1 MKKMLFL
8 VAVILLILPLS
19 LSANGIS
26 LSLESAVDSAL
37 VNNQKIK
44 QQEEVVLQK
53 EYLNKAA
60 IGTFLPSVDLFAGYT
75 YLSDN
80 PEFDTEKIKESID
93 DMFGDY
99 GAVMAKQL
107 DLSPWTQQVI
117 HDEIVAGLSTL
128 PAYKLEIDQQ
138 TYKNANLVITQPIF
152 LGGEIWA
159 GKKFAQAELGLANET
174 LNKTRNEIINSTTQ
188 QYLSVI
194 LLEQVVELR
203 KNALAGMKKH
213 ESQAERAIEIGAIAP
228 PEIIRAQVAVA
239 NAERNLEDA
248 KNELSLATSALR
260 STLNLPAYTSLRLT
274 DSLYF
279 HEVHINLTEMKEL
292 AFAQN
297 SILKEIDHKQKI
309 ADQAFAVKRS
319 KFLPQIVAIGEYNLI
334 REDYPIVLPRYSLG
348 VQLELNLF
356 HGMKKVNELKSV
368 KHLSKE
374 VAVAK
379 QYAEDE
385 IMLLTEDLFYKT
397 ENSKTRYLKLKSTV
411 ELAKKNLD
419 INETRFREGLGKS
432 IDVIDAQLLFQ
443 AASIERLLS
452 LYNYYTSLSKL
463 YITTGQP
470 DRVVEILKN

>member
-1 MKKMLFL
+1 MKRMFFIF
-8 VAVILLILPLS
+8 VVISICLPLC
-19 LSANGIS
+19 LRAQEIS

-37 VNNQKIK
+37 VNNRKIK
-44 QQEEVVLQK
+44 QQEEVVRQK

-60 IGTFLPSVDLFAGYT
+60 IGNFLPSIDLFAGYT

-107 DLSPWTQQVI
+107 GLSPWSQQVI
-117 HDEIVAGLSTL
+117 HDEIVAGLADL

-138 TYKNANLVITQPIF
+138 IYKNANLVVTQPIF

-159 GKKFAQAELGLANET
+159 GKKFAQAELDLANEE
-174 LNKTRNEIINSTTQ
+174 LNKTRNEIIHSTTQ
-188 QYLSVI
+188 RYLSVI
-194 LLEQVVELR
+194 LLEQVAELR
-203 KNALAGMKKH
+203 KNVLAGMKKH
-213 ESQAERAIEIGAIAP
+213 EDQAERAIEIGAITP
-228 PEIIRAQVAVA
+228 LEIIRAQVAVA

-260 STLNLPAYTSLRLT
+260 ATLNLPTYNSLILT
-274 DSLYF
+274 DSMYF
-279 HEVHINLTEMKEL
+279 HDVQMNLTEMKEL
-292 AFAQN
+292 ALAEN
-297 SILKEIDHKQKI
+297 SILREIGHKQKI

-334 REDYPIVLPRYSLG
+334 REDYPIVLPRYSVG

-356 HGMKKVNELKSV
+356 HGMKKINELKSV
-368 KHLSKE
+368 KHLTKE
-374 VAVAK
+374 VRVAK

-397 ENSKTRYLKLKSTV
+397 ENSKTRYLKLKPTV
-411 ELAKKNLD
+411 DLAKKNLD
-419 INETRFREGLGKS
+419 INEKRFREGLGKS
-432 IDVIDAQLLFQ
+432 IDVIDARLLFQ

-452 LYNYYTSLSKL
+452 LYKYYTSLSQL
-463 YITTGQP
+463 YITVGQP
-470 DRVVEILKN
+470 EKVINLFQE

>member
-1 MKKMLFL
+1 MKKILFF

-19 LSANGIS
+19 ISAQGIS

-60 IGTFLPSVDLFAGYT
+60 IGNFLPSIDLFAGYT

-107 DLSPWTQQVI
+107 GLSPWTQQVI

-152 LGGEIWA
+152 LGGEVWA
-159 GKKFAQAELGLANET
+159 GKKFAQAELGLANEE

-203 KNALAGMKKH
+203 NNALAGMKKH
-213 ESQAERAIEIGAIAP
+213 ESQAKRAIEIGVIAP

-239 NAERNLEDA
+239 NAERNLDDA
-248 KNELSLATSALR
+248 MNELSLATSALR
-260 STLNLPAYTSLRLT
+260 STLNLSAYTSLRLT
-274 DSLYF
+274 DSVYF
-279 HEVHINLTEMKEL
+279 HEVHMNLAEMKEL
-292 AFAQN
+292 ALAQN

-356 HGMKKVNELKSV
+356 HGMKKINELKSV

-374 VAVAK
+374 VGVAK
-379 QYAEDE
+379 QYAENE
-385 IMLLTEDLFYKT
+385 ILLLTEELFYKT
-397 ENSKTRYLKLKSTV
+397 ENSKTRYLKLKPTV

-419 INETRFREGLGKS
+419 INEARFREGLGKS
-432 IDVIDAQLLFQ
+432 IDVVDAQLLFQ
-443 AASIERLLS
+443 AASLERLLS
-452 LYNYYTSLSKL
+452 LYNYYTSLSQL
-463 YITTGQP
+463 YIATGQP
-470 DRVVEILKN
+470 DLVVDILKN

>member
-1 MKKMLFL
+1 MKIRLLLFAI
-8 VAVILLILPLS
+8 VSIILPHS
-19 LSANGIS
+19 LPAQEIS
-26 LSLESAVDSAL
+26 LSLESAIDSAL
-37 VNNQKIK
+37 VNNRKIK

-53 EYLNKAA
+53 EYLNKAS
-60 IGTFLPSVDLFAGYT
+60 ISNFFPSIDLFAGYT

-107 DLSPWTQQVI
+107 GLSPWTQQVI

-138 TYKNANLVITQPIF
+138 TYKNANLVVTQPIF
-152 LGGEIWA
+152 LGGELWA
-159 GKKFAQAELGLANET
+159 GKKFAQAELGLANEG

-203 KNALAGMKKH
+203 KKTLAGMKKH
-213 ESQAERAIEIGAIAP
+213 ESQAERAIKIGVIAP

-248 KNELSLATSALR
+248 QNELSLATSALR
-260 STLNLPAYTSLRLT
+260 ATLNLPAYAHLLLT

-279 HEVHINLTEMKEL
+279 HDVQLNLTEMKEL
-292 AFAQN
+292 ALAGN
-297 SILKEIDHKQKI
+297 TILKEIGHKQKI
-309 ADQAFAVKRS
+309 ADQAFAVKRA

-334 REDYPIVLPRYSLG
+334 RENYPIVLPRYSLG

-356 HGMKKVNELKSV
+356 HGMKKINELKSM
-368 KHLSKE
+368 KHLTKE
-374 VAVAK
+374 VRVAK

-385 IMLLTEDLFYKT
+385 IMLLTEELFYKT
-397 ENSKTRYLKLKSTV
+397 KNSKTRFLKLKPTV

-452 LYNYYTSLSKL
+452 LYNYYTSLSQL
-463 YITTGQP
+463 FIAVGQP
-470 DRVVEILKN
+470 SRVIEILKK

>member
-1 MKKMLFL
+1 MKIILFL
-8 VAVILLILPLS
+8 FVVALSVLPLF
-19 LSANGIS
+19 LHAQEIS
-26 LSLESAVDSAL
+26 LSLESAIDSAL

-44 QQEEVVLQK
+44 QQQEVVHQK
-53 EYLNKAA
+53 EYLNRAA
-60 IGTFLPSVDLFAGYT
+60 IGNFLPSIDLFAGYT

-99 GAVMAKQL
+99 GAVMARQL
-107 DLSPWTQQVI
+107 GLSPGTQQEI
-117 HDEIVAGLSTL
+117 HDLIIAGLGTL

-138 TYKNANLVITQPIF
+138 TYKNANLVVTQPLF
-152 LGGEIWA
+152 LGGELWA
-159 GKKFAQAELGLANET
+159 GKKFAQAEFDLANEG

-194 LLEQVVELR
+194 LLEQVVDLR
-203 KNALAGMKKH
+203 KKALSGMEKH
-213 ESQAERAIEIGAIAP
+213 ESQAERAIKIGVIAP

-248 KNELSLATSALR
+248 QNELSLAASALR
-260 STLNLPAYTSLRLT
+260 ATLNLPAYMHLLLT
-274 DSLYF
+274 DSLSF
-279 HEVHINLTEMKEL
+279 HDVPLNLTEMKEL
-292 AFAQN
+292 ALAEN

-309 ADQAFAVKRS
+309 ADQAFAVKRA

-334 REDYPIVLPRYSLG
+334 RENYPIVLPHYSLG

-356 HGMKKVNELKSV
+356 HGMKKINELKSM
-368 KHLSKE
+368 KHLTKE
-374 VAVAK
+374 VMVAK

-385 IMLLTEDLFYKT
+385 IMLLTEELFYKT
-397 ENSKTRYLKLKSTV
+397 ENSKTRYLKLKPTV

-452 LYNYYTSLSKL
+452 LYNYYTSLSQL
-463 YITTGQP
+463 FIAVGQP
-470 DRVVEILKN
+470 ARVIEILKK